1 MGVCAFGELGRNLA
15 CLARQFAAS
24 ADRRFEFQK
33 RSHLFIRVHNETL
46 SVSLFADER
55 ELPTDELGGSRSDR
69 RDNRR
74 GGRVRSNSGGNARG
88 SIGALRE
95 AEAITRT

>member
-1 MGVCAFGELGRNLA
+1 MGLFVFGEFGRNLA
-15 CLARQFAAS
+15 SLSRQFAPS

-55 ELPTDELGGSRSDR
+55 ESPTDELGGSRSDHR

-88 SIGALRE
+88 QLGR
-95 AEAITRT
+95 